1 MTLSGSSAVMMIILV
16 YGVLRDSLESKM
28 HTGHTISN
36 YDKIDRF
43 DLLWCGGVS
52 KIMLG
57 LHQL

>member
-1 MTLSGSSAVMMIILV
+1 MMMVILV
-16 YGVLRDSLESKM
+16 HGVLRESWENKT

-43 DLLWCGGVS
+43 DLLECGSVS
-52 KIMLG
+52 KIMLA